1 MAVETNPDDG
11 QECEEMKIAVA
22 GATGRVGHHVF
33 DILSASDHDVVPI
46 SRAYGV
52 DLISGA
58 GLAAVL
64 AGVDGVIDVSTGPS
78 PDQQEATEFFATA
91 TRNLLKEGEQAG
103 VRRIV
108 VVSIIGVDRLTGG
121 YNAAKVVHEQ
131 AMRSGPIPV
140 SILRA
145 SQFHEFVG
153 QLVEWGTQGD
163 VSYLPDAR
171 FQPVAA
177 RTVAQALVDRATDPD
192 WAPAADSAPVA
203 EIAGPREE
211 SFIDTAKLLVA
222 RRALPLRIEALS
234 NPAWADQDT
243 KLMEAGAL
251 LPSRHATLAGPT
263 FQEWLDATS

>member
-1 MAVETNPDDG
+1 
-11 QECEEMKIAVA
+11 MKIAVA

-33 DILSASDHDVVPI
+33 DILDASDHEVVPI
-46 SRAYGV
+46 SRSYGV
-52 DLISGA
+52 DVISGE
-58 GLAAVL
+58 GLGAAL
-64 AGVDGVIDVSTGPS
+64 AGVDSVIDVSTGPS

-108 VVSIIGVDRLTGG
+108 VVSIIGVDKLTGG
-121 YNAAKVVHEQ
+121 YNAAKVLHEQ

-145 SQFHEFVG
+145 SQFHEFVQ
-153 QLVEWGTQGD
+153 QLVEWGTQGH

-177 RTVAQALVDRATDPD
+177 HTVAQALVDRATDPD
-192 WAPAADSAPVA
+192 WAPVADNAPVP

-211 SFIDTAKLLVA
+211 SLIETAKLLVA
-222 RRALPLRIEALS
+222 RRGLPLRIEALN
-234 NPAWADQDT
+234 NPAWTNQDT
-243 KLMEAGAL
+243 ELMEAGAL
-251 LPSRHATLAGPT
+251 LPNPHATLAGPT
-263 FQEWLDATS
+263 FQEWLDANS